1 MLLNQI
7 SDILNVRNLL
17 DKGVGKVKKFSFLLL
32 LLALAIIVAACTQES
47 EQPEEE
53 GGTAGEETT
62 ENEEGITSAEGQ
74 PYAVGIDTSYAPF
87 EFQTGGEYTGIDIEL
102 MTAIAELHGF
112 EIEFNPMNFDEIIP
126 ALEAGD
132 LDIAIAGMS
141 ITEERQEVVDFSDP
155 YFDAGLALAVP
166 VDNTEINSLED
177 LEGEVVGVKNGT
189 TGSKFLYDNR
199 EEFGYRISSFDE
211 SPTMF
216 AEMEN
221 DYLDAVVEDY
231 PVIAYA
237 ISTRDLEIK
246 IVEERLTTEQ
256 YGIAVLK
263 GENDELLEQIN
274 AGLQELR
281 DNGKYDEILNKY
293 YIP

>member
-1 MLLNQI
+1 M
-7 SDILNVRNLL
+7 RNLL
-17 DKGVGKVKKFSFLLL
+17 DKGVGKVKRFSFLLL

-53 GGTAGEETT
+53 SGTAGEEMT
-62 ENEEGITSAEGQ
+62 ENEEATTSAEGQ

-102 MTAIAELHGF
+102 MTAIAELQGF

-166 VDNTEINSLED
+166 VDNTEINSLDD

-221 DYLDAVVEDY
+221 GYLDAVVEDY

-274 AGLQELR
+274 AGLQELQ

>member
-1 MLLNQI
+1 M
-7 SDILNVRNLL
+7 
-17 DKGVGKVKKFSFLLL
+17 KKFSFLLL
-32 LLALAIIVAACTQES
+32 LIALIIVVAACTQEGGES
-47 EQPEEE
+47 EEE
-53 GGTAGEETT
+53 SGAAGEQQTT
-62 ENEEGITSAEGQ
+62 ENEEATTNTGDQ

-87 EFQTGGEYTGIDIEL
+87 EFQQGGEYQGIDIEL
-102 MTAIAELHGF
+102 MNAIAELQGF
-112 EIEFNPMNFDEIIP
+112 EIEFNPMNFDDIIP
-126 ALEAGD
+126 ALETGD

-155 YFDAGLALAVP
+155 YYDAGLALAVTT
-166 VDNTEINSLED
+166 DSTEINSLED
-177 LEGEVVGVKNGT
+177 LEGKVVGVKNGT
-189 TGSKFLYDNR
+189 TGSKFLHDNR
-199 EEFGYRISSFDE
+199 DEYGYRISSFDE

-221 DYLDAVVEDY
+221 GYLDAIVEDY
-231 PVIAYA
+231 PVVAYA
-237 ISTRDLEIK
+237 MSTKDLDIK
-246 IVEERLTTEQ
+246 IAEERLTTEQ

-281 DNGKYDEILNKY
+281 DNGEYDEILNKY

>member
-1 MLLNQI
+1 M
-7 SDILNVRNLL
+7 RNLL
-17 DKGVGKVKKFSFLLL
+17 DKGVGKVKRFSFLLL

-53 GGTAGEETT
+53 SGTAGEETT
-62 ENEEGITSAEGQ
+62 ENEEATTSAEGQ

-102 MTAIAELHGF
+102 MTAIAELQGF

-166 VDNTEINSLED
+166 VDNTEIDSLEN

-221 DYLDAVVEDY
+221 GYLDAVVEDY

>member
-1 MLLNQI
+1 M
-7 SDILNVRNLL
+7 RNLL
-17 DKGVGKVKKFSFLLL
+17 DKGVGKVKRFSFLLL

-53 GGTAGEETT
+53 SGTAGEETT
-62 ENEEGITSAEGQ
+62 ENEEATTSAEGQ

-102 MTAIAELHGF
+102 MTAIAEFQGF

-141 ITEERQEVVDFSDP
+141 ITEERQEIVDFSDP

-166 VDNTEINSLED
+166 VDNTEINSLDD

-221 DYLDAVVEDY
+221 GYLDAVVEDY